1 MNFFKSIRENY
12 GQESVKQVRDL
23 EKFGRKIARHRN
35 HLVFTLRCKEL
46 SITPRSLKLKC
57 PIKTNRAREIVDK
70 AQQQL
75 LRERIRVINNK
86 ISGYKQQ
93 KSHLESELNS
103 RFTGDLACQL
113 TDHVTRKSESEFR
126 KTKWRHQQKLERLQD
141 NTAQK
146 IRRNTADNVELGGEQ
161 LKKWA
166 VNLSKYKTS
175 KPQESLLAK
184 GLNFSPSPTKI
195 PYDEYIIATE
205 KACRKLNNNEATVLR
220 SEMAGLLRNVKPPK
234 SNITKDER
242 KAIQELKK
250 EESILILPADKGKA
264 TVIIDAS
271 EYEDKINEMLSDER
285 TYEKLPT
292 DPTQRYKRELVAI
305 LSRLKNEEKINKS
318 QYDLLYPTAEN
329 VPRIYGTPKIHKPG
343 NKVRPIV
350 DYTGTIGYQ
359 TSRALADILSPLVG
373 GTEHHVLNSK
383 HLAEGLAEVMIEE
396 GEIFNSHDVVSL
408 FTNTPID
415 QSLDVIRTRL
425 KNDKDLNKRTLL
437 SVDDIIELLRFVLTT
452 TYFLFRGNI
461 YKQRFGAAMGSPVSP
476 VVANLYMEFLEQ
488 QAIATAPILCK
499 PRLWKRYVDDIL
511 EIVNE
516 DQVDNLTAHLN
527 QTDPTDSI
535 KFTYEKESNNSI
547 PFLDTL
553 IVRKPDGSVK
563 LLVYRK
569 ATHTDQYLNFGS
581 HHPIHHKLGVVRTL
595 LDRMNN
601 VVTEESD
608 KQLEEEKIKSALSRC
623 GYPNWAF
630 KQVKDKMDNKQVKIT
645 TKKKDNAKKSRGYVA
660 IPYVEGLSEPA
671 TRIFRKHDIATVMS
685 PHTTLRKL
693 LVHPKDKRDPLST
706 TGCVYEVPCINCNK
720 SYIGETARRLDT
732 RLKEHKK
739 ETEKLELSKRN
750 FTRTTR
756 KQSESEQSKSAIAD
770 HAVQRNHVINWQDA
784 KVLDKECDRDVRHI
798 KEAIWIRRR
807 APSTMNRDEGAHFL
821 SHVFDPLLTTDTPTS
836 GDHRRSRRLD
846 LPPSF

>member
-1 MNFFKSIRENY
+1 MNFFKNIRENY

-57 PIKTNRAREIVDK
+57 PIKTNKAQEIVAK

-75 LRERIRVINNK
+75 LRERVRVINNK
-86 ISGYKQQ
+86 ISGFKQQ
-93 KSHLESELNS
+93 KSELESELNS
-103 RFTGDLACQL
+103 RFSSDLASQL
-113 TDHVTRKSESEFR
+113 TDHVTRKSEAEFR
-126 KTKWRHQQKLERLQD
+126 KTKWRHQQKLERLQEK
-141 NTAQK
+141 TTRK
-146 IRRNTADNVELGGEQ
+146 IDVDNVDLGGEQ
-161 LKKWA
+161 LKKW
-166 VNLSKYKTS
+166 VINLSKYKLS
-175 KPQESLLAK
+175 NPQENLLAK
-184 GLNFSPSPTKI
+184 GLNYSPSPTKI
-195 PYDEYIIATE
+195 PYEEYIVATE
-205 KACRKLNNNEATVLR
+205 KACRKLSNNEATVLR
-220 SEMAGLLRNVKPPK
+220 SEMAGMLRNAKPPK
-234 SNITKDER
+234 TNITKDER

-250 EESILILPADKGKA
+250 EESVLILPADKGKA
-264 TVIIDAS
+264 TVVIDVS
-271 EYEDKINEMLSDER
+271 EYEEKINEMLSDER
-285 TYEKLPT
+285 TYEKLT
-292 DPTQRYKRELVAI
+292 SDPTQRYKRELVAI
-305 LSRLKNEEKINKS
+305 LSRLRKENKINKA

-329 VPRIYGTPKIHKPG
+329 IPRIYGTPKIHKPG

-383 HLAEGLAEVMIEE
+383 HLADSLAEVMIEE

-408 FTNTPID
+408 FTNTPIAE
-415 QSLDVIRTRL
+415 SLDVIRDRL
-425 KNDKDLNKRTLL
+425 ERDDTLKKRTLL
-437 SVDDIIELLRFVLTT
+437 SVEDILDLLRFVLTT
-452 TYFLFRGNI
+452 TYFLFRGTI

-488 QAIATAPILCK
+488 QAIATAPISCR

-511 EIVNE
+511 EIVNK
-516 DQVDNLTAHLN
+516 DQVDNLTDHLN

-569 ATHTDQYLNFGS
+569 ATHTDQYLNFSS

-595 LDRMNN
+595 LDRMNS
-601 VVTEESD
+601 VVTED
-608 KQLEEEKIKSALSRC
+608 KDKELEEDKIRSALSRC
-623 GYPNWAF
+623 GYPKWTF
-630 KQVKDKMDNKQVKIT
+630 TQVKEKMENKQVKRKNNKKDT
-645 TKKKDNAKKSRGYVA
+645 TKKSKGYVH
-660 IPYVEGLSEPA
+660 IPYVEGIAEKA
-671 TRIFRKHDIATVMS
+671 TRILRRHDIATVMS
-685 PHTTLRKL
+685 PHATLRNL

-706 TGCVYEVPCINCNK
+706 TGCIYEVPCANCNE
-720 SYIGETARRLDT
+720 SYVGETGRRLET
-732 RLKEHKK
+732 RLNEHKK
-739 ETEKLELSKRN
+739 ETEKVEKSKRN
-750 FTRTTR
+750 FTRQSR

-770 HAVQRNHVINWQDA
+770 HAVQHNHVINWQDA
-784 KVLDKECDRDVRHI
+784 KILEKECVADVRHI

-807 APSTMNRDEGAHFL
+807 APNTMNRDEGAHYL
-821 SHVFDPLLTTDTPTS
+821 SHVYDPLLATPTS
-836 GDHRRSRRLD
+836 GSRRNRRSD
-846 LPPSF
+846 QVPSF